1 MKIQDLPH
9 FRRPREK
16 LQAQGASSLSDI
28 ELIALIIRSGHAK
41 QSALHVAKALMP
53 NHAIQDLSALTF
65 QEASMIHGIGP
76 VGAVTLLAT
85 MELCRRYQSH
95 NPRLTID
102 STDSAVAQ
110 FHHIQSRRKEYFVAI
125 YLNAR
130 HDLISKDTIS
140 VGTLDASMVH
150 PRDVFAPALEKHAAF
165 VIVGHNHPSG
175 NTEPSQAD
183 ISMTQ
188 RLIQAGSILGIQL
201 LDHIIVSSTSSMSFK
216 ESGQL

>member
-16 LQAQGASSLSDI
+16 LQAQGASSLSDV

-65 QEASMIHGIGP
+65 QEASLIHGIGP

-102 STDSAVAQ
+102 STD
-110 FHHIQSRRKEYFVAI
+110 
-125 YLNAR
+125 
-130 HDLISKDTIS
+130 
-140 VGTLDASMVH
+140 
-150 PRDVFAPALEKHAAF
+150 
-165 VIVGHNHPSG
+165 
-175 NTEPSQAD
+175 
-183 ISMTQ
+183 
-188 RLIQAGSILGIQL
+188 
-201 LDHIIVSSTSSMSFK
+201 
-216 ESGQL
+216 